1 MALAP
6 DRIPGSSPG
15 LDPVVPRDANRPG
28 DHADGH
34 LWQVDILRLLTFAAV
49 IGVHTIGNTGIALTT
64 GANGTLMV
72 LQFGREI
79 FFSLT
84 AFVLV
89 YAAANRPLPA
99 RPFWRKRFTLVL
111 VPYLAWSA
119 IYELVRNPTSHGW
132 SWSHFGYD
140 LVTGTAEYHLY
151 FLLVTMQLYLVFP
164 LLLKFVRRTAD
175 HAVGILAVVTVANLG
190 WMAVLQYVHST
201 SPTMIWFDT
210 RAYELL
216 PTYAM
221 YVLAGAY
228 AAVHYQ
234 RIQAFV
240 DRHRRRLLVIAG
252 VSAAVAIGAYV
263 AQLQIMPNY
272 QAGGVLQPAMLA
284 SCLAAVIVVYMIG
297 NRWASGQRRGLR
309 LVAVGS
315 EISFGV
321 YLAHPLVLKLLTDH
335 GFGGGEAWAPGPVI
349 TFLAYLITV
358 VGATALAYAIHRS
371 PLAFPLGGRRRS
383 QRVMPVR
390 ATNEAIP
397 ATAASLTPTT
407 GSLITAAAAR
417 DPHQL
422 LFVEG
427 ATGRALTAGDLDRI
441 ATAWR
446 ETADAFGDARVG
458 LAVADPLDMISA
470 YLGALASGVTVAPL
484 DPNATASEYAAR
496 LATLGISA
504 LITDCPEAAAAATIA
519 GCDLWRTGRPG
530 PVQLVARYRGERP
543 SGGRAALIMSSSGT
557 TGAAKT
563 IPLTEANLLAT
574 ARQVVVHLG
583 LTAEERGY
591 SPLPLFHINALVVG
605 VLASLQAGARL
616 VVDRRFSAR
625 TYWSTV
631 AEQGVTWLNAV
642 PGIISILA
650 DPATPPPAAS
660 MTSVRLARSASAPL
674 AVITLE
680 RFEQRTG
687 IPVVETY
694 GMTEAASQITANPI
708 GARRPGSVGLPAG
721 MSVRVAGSDGR
732 PVPAGTVG
740 MVAIR
745 GESVVEEYWS
755 PANDLVPARSAV
767 DADGWLATGDLGHFD
782 DEGYLYL
789 DGRADDVINRSGEK
803 IHPREI
809 EEVLLREP
817 GVMAAS
823 VVGRPHPI
831 YGEEPVAFV
840 VPAGELDDAWDLP
853 ARLEARCD
861 QFLGR
866 HKQPAE
872 FVLMASL
879 PVGPTGKV
887 RRADLRRVPQEVAS
901 T

>member
-1 MALAP
+1 MP
-6 DRIPGSSPG
+6 D
-15 LDPVVPRDANRPG
+15 PRS
-28 DHADGH
+28 DGH
-34 LWQVDILRLLTFAAV
+34 LWQIDILRLLTFAAV

-64 GANGTLMV
+64 SANGTLML
-72 LQFGREI
+72 LQFGREV
-79 FFSLT
+79 FFTLT

-89 YAAANRPLPA
+89 YAAIRRPVSA

-111 VPYLAWSA
+111 IPYVAWSV
-119 IYELVRNPTSHGW
+119 IYEAVRNPTSHGW
-132 SWSHFGYD
+132 SWTHFGYD

-164 LLLKFVRRTAD
+164 LLWKFVKRTAD
-175 HAVGILAVVTVANLG
+175 HAVAVLAVVTAANLA
-190 WMAVLQYVHST
+190 WLAVLQYVHSS
-201 SPTMIWFDT
+201 SPTFTWFYA

-240 DRHRRRLLVIAG
+240 QRNQRRLLAIAG
-252 VSAAVAIGAYV
+252 VSAAVAIGAYL
-263 AQLQIMPNY
+263 AQLRIMPNY
-272 QAGGVLQPAMLA
+272 QASSVLQPAMLA
-284 SCLAAVIVVYMIG
+284 SCVGAVIVIYLIG

-335 GFGGGEAWAPGPVI
+335 GFGGGEAWLPGPLI
-349 TFLAYLITV
+349 AFFAYLLTA
-358 VGATALAYAIHRS
+358 VGATAIAYAVRRT
-371 PLAFPLGGRRRS
+371 PFALPLGGRPQ
-383 QRVMPVR
+383 QRKPAPVT
-390 ATNEAIP
+390 AVAEAPVP
-397 ATAASLTPTT
+397 ATVASLI
-407 GSLITAAAAR
+407 SARAAR
-417 DPHQL
+417 DVNQVV
-422 LFVEG
+422 FVEG
-427 ATGRALTAGDLDRI
+427 ATGRVLTAGDLDRT

-446 ETADAFGDARVG
+446 DVADSIGTARVG
-458 LAVADPLDMISA
+458 LAVADPLDMVSS
-470 YLGALASGVTVAPL
+470 YLGALASGVTIAPL
-484 DPNATASEYAAR
+484 DPNATTAEYCSRFAA
-496 LATLGISA
+496 LGLSA
-504 LITDCPEAAAAATIA
+504 LITDCPEAAAAASASGI
-519 GCDLWRTGRPG
+519 DLWRTGHPA
-530 PVQLVARYRGERP
+530 PVQRVARYQGERP
-543 SGGRAALIMSSSGT
+543 SGGRAALIMASSGT

-574 ARQVVVHLG
+574 ARQVSAHLG
-583 LTAEERGY
+583 LTTEERGY

-605 VLASLQAGARL
+605 VLASIVSGASL

-625 TYWSTV
+625 TYWATV
-631 AEQGVTWLNAV
+631 AEQHVTWLNVV
-642 PGIISILA
+642 PGIVSILA
-650 DPATPPPAAS
+650 DPATPPPATA
-660 MTSVRLARSASAPL
+660 MDGVRLARSASAPL

-721 MSVRVAGSDGR
+721 LSVQVTGAEGE
-732 PVPAGTVG
+732 PVPTGAVG
-740 MVAIR
+740 MVSIS

-755 PANDLVPARSAV
+755 TADGAVPARPAV

-823 VVGRPHPI
+823 VVGRPHPV

-840 VPAGELDDAWDLP
+840 VPAGGLDEAWDLP
-853 ARLEARCD
+853 ARLEARCE

-887 RRADLRRVPQEVAS
+887 RRAELRRLPQEAIS